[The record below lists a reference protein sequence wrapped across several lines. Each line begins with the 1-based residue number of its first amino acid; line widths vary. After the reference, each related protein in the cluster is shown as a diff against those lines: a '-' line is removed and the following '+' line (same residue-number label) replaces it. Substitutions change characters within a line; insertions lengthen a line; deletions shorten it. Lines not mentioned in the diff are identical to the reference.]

1 MRPRAD
7 PTEQRKRIA
16 EAVLRLMAQGG
27 LEAVS
32 LRTTAKEAGVSMGR
46 VQYYFATKDDLLLE
60 GLREAQE
67 RMEARFA
74 ERLQEAG
81 GSGAQILR
89 AILHEML
96 GETAETRDAIRI
108 GLAFGTLARSDPQ
121 IAEIVGSED
130 DDIEALAESLI
141 ADAQREG
148 RLNAPIDPAI
158 EARGLLALASAFGL
172 EAALYGSESDGA
184 REVLDYHL
192 QRVCP
197 D

>member
-1 MRPRAD
+1 MRPRTD

-32 LRTTAKEAGVSMGR
+32 LRTTAREAGVSMGR

-121 IAEIVGSED
+121 IAEIVASED
-130 DDIEALAESLI
+130 DDVEALAESLI

-148 RLNAPIDPAI
+148 RLAAQVDPAI

-172 EAALYGSESDGA
+172 EAALYGAENDGA

-197 D
+197 E

>member
-96 GETAETRDAIRI
+96 GETVETRDAIRI

>member
-172 EAALYGSESDGA
+172 EAALYGGESDGA